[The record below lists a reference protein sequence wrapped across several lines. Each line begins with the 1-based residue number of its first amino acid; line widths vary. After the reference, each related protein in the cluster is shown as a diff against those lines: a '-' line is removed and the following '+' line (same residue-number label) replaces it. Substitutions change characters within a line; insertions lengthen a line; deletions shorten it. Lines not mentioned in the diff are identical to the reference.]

1 MSFGKAIQNTNAEA
15 LMEFVAAQQTY
26 KKACSVMTRVRFELI
41 GSDSSDEAVV
51 KFHHAKKLFSQ
62 QCKDYNAARGKYI
75 NSVRFA
81 AAQLSQITNDE
92 LLGITIETNEKAI
105 HEAVRAEARREA
117 FESSIPQED
126 FEMARRVMRERA
138 EAKAAQ
144 EKLNSGNFIE
154 IESEF
159 DNGFDKL

>member
-1 MSFGKAIQNTNAEA
+1 MSFGKAVQNTNAEA
-15 LMEFVAAQQTY
+15 LMEFVAAQQAY
-26 KKACSVMTRVRFELI
+26 KKACSVMTRIRFELI

-62 QCKDYNAARGKYI
+62 QCKDYNTARGKYI

-81 AAQLSQITNDE
+81 AAQLPQITNDE

-105 HEAVRAEARREA
+105 HEAVRAEAIR
-117 FESSIPQED
+117 SSIPQED
-126 FEMARRVMRERA
+126 FEMARRVMKERA
-138 EAKAAQ
+138 EAKVAQ
-144 EKLNSGNFIE
+144 EKLDSGDFTE
-154 IESEF
+154 VESEF